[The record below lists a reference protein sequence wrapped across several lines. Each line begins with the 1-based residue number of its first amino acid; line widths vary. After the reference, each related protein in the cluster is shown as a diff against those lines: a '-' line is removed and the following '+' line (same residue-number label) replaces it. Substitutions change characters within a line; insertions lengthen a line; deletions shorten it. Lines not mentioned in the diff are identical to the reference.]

1 MIINN
6 NKKIFILSFGLI
18 ILFGILAVNFAMK
31 REKSTSNVSN
41 VTKSKIV
48 KFSSDKEFSDYV
60 SKNLNQNYQYG
71 GGRNMMEIAAPTAL
85 SKAVDSSGD
94 YSTTNVQV
102 LGIDEADIVKTNGT
116 EIYYSPEMP
125 AYRLMM
131 MPIDGYPAPQNKAE
145 IKIIGATPV
154 SDIKSLGKIE
164 DSGEMLLQDNVLI
177 VFSDQKNKIQAYD
190 IKDPKKPEKLWSMD
204 IKENSEIVT
213 SRMYK
218 NTLYVVNRSNINKS
232 NPCPLEPIIL
242 NNRAISFNCMDIYH
256 PNRDISIDS
265 TYHVM
270 SINPTNGEINNK
282 MSFVGTN
289 AETVIYMSENS
300 MYVSYYFPLNEV
312 DYFDKFIA
320 QNSDLFPSEIQ
331 DKVNKILN
339 YDISNVSKQTEISMI
354 LQELIQNKNNDDQ
367 LKFNTEMQNRQKD
380 FLSKHMREFERTEI
394 VKIGVANLELQAT
407 GVVPGKLLNQF
418 AMDEKDN
425 NLRLAVTVSQQ
436 NNSVSD
442 VYVLNNKLNTIGGV
456 KDLGK
461 TERIYS
467 VRFIDDKGYVVTFRQ
482 TDPFYVIDLKDPSN
496 PQLKGELKIPGYSGY
511 LHPISKDK
519 ILGVGKEDDKVKL
532 SLFDVSNAS
541 NPTESAKY
549 IIDDYYSEVLQTHK
563 AFMMDSKNKIFFIP
577 GTRGG
582 YIFSYADDKLNL
594 VKAISEARVKR
605 AIKIDNYLY
614 IVTDT
619 KIIVLDEKTWE
630 KTKELEF

>member
-1 MIINN
+1 MPINN
-6 NKKIFILSFGLI
+6 NRKIFVVSFCLI
-18 ILFGILAVNFAMK
+18 VLFGFLAINFAMK
-31 REKSTSNVSN
+31 REKLVPKVNN

-48 KFSSDKEFSDYV
+48 KFSSDKDFSDYV
-60 SKNLNQNYQYG
+60 ARNLSQGSNYAG
-71 GGRNMMEIAAPTAL
+71 GVRNAMEIAPVAL
-85 SKAVDSSGD
+85 SSAMDSNFSN
-94 YSTTNVQV
+94 TNVQV
-102 LGIDEADIVKTNGT
+102 LGIDEADIVKTNGK
-116 EIYYSPEMP
+116 EIYYSQEMP
-125 AYRLMM
+125 VYRVMM
-131 MPIDGYPAPQNKAE
+131 MPIDGYPAPENKAE

-154 SDIKSLGKIE
+154 SDIKSLGVIE
-164 DSGEMLLQDNVLI
+164 DSGEMLLQENILI
-177 VFSDQKNKIQAYD
+177 VFSNLKNKIQAYD
-190 IKDPKKPEKLWSMD
+190 IKDPKKPEKLWNMEL
-204 IKENSEIVT
+204 KENSEIVT

-218 NTLYVVNRSNINKS
+218 NLLYVVNRSNINQI

-242 NNRAISFNCMDIYH
+242 NSKTVSFNCMDIYH
-256 PNRDISIDS
+256 PDRDMSIDS
-265 TYHVM
+265 TYNVM
-270 SINPTNGEINNK
+270 SINPKNGEINSK

-289 AETVIYMSENS
+289 ADTVIYMSENS

-331 DKVNKILN
+331 DKVKKVLS

-354 LQELIQNKNNDDQ
+354 LQQLIENKNKDDQ
-367 LKFNTEMQNRQKD
+367 LKFNTEMENRQKD
-380 FLSKHMREFERTEI
+380 FLSKHMREFEKTEI
-394 VKIGVANLELQAT
+394 VKIGVPNLELQAT
-407 GVVPGKLLNQF
+407 GIVPGKLLNQF

-425 NLRLAVTVSQQ
+425 NLRLAVTISQQ

-442 VYVLNNKLNTIGGV
+442 VYVLNNKLESIGEV

-482 TDPFYVIDLKDPSN
+482 TDPFYVIDLKNPSN
-496 PQLKGELKIPGYSGY
+496 PELKGELKIPGYSGY

-519 ILGVGKEDDKVKL
+519 ILGVGKEDSKVKL
-532 SLFDVSNAS
+532 SLFDVSDAS
-541 NPTESAKY
+541 TPIENAKY
-549 IIDDYYSEVLQTHK
+549 IIDDYYSEILQTHK

-605 AIKIDNYLY
+605 ALIIDNYLY
-614 IVTDT
+614 VVTDT
-619 KIIVLDEKTWE
+619 KVIVLDEKTWE

>member
-1 MIINN
+1 MPINN
-6 NKKIFILSFGLI
+6 NRKIFVVSFCLI
-18 ILFGILAVNFAMK
+18 VLFGFLAINFAMK
-31 REKSTSNVSN
+31 REKLVPKVNN

-48 KFSSDKEFSDYV
+48 KFSSDKDFSDYV
-60 SKNLNQNYQYG
+60 ARNLSQGSNYAG
-71 GGRNMMEIAAPTAL
+71 GVRNAMEIAPVAL
-85 SKAVDSSGD
+85 SSAMDSNFSN
-94 YSTTNVQV
+94 TNVQV
-102 LGIDEADIVKTNGT
+102 LGIDEADIVKTNGK
-116 EIYYSPEMP
+116 EIYYSQEMP
-125 AYRLMM
+125 VYRVMM
-131 MPIDGYPAPQNKAE
+131 MPIDGYPAPENKAE

-154 SDIKSLGKIE
+154 SDIKSLGVIE
-164 DSGEMLLQDNVLI
+164 DSGEMLLQENILI
-177 VFSDQKNKIQAYD
+177 VFSNLKNKIQAYD
-190 IKDPKKPEKLWSMD
+190 IKDPKKPEKLWNMEL
-204 IKENSEIVT
+204 KENSEIVT

-218 NTLYVVNRSNINKS
+218 NLLYVVNRSNINQI

-242 NNRAISFNCMDIYH
+242 NSKTVSFNCMDIYH
-256 PNRDISIDS
+256 PDRDMSIDS
-265 TYHVM
+265 TYNVM
-270 SINPTNGEINNK
+270 SINPKNGEINSK

-289 AETVIYMSENS
+289 ADTVIYMSENS

-331 DKVNKILN
+331 DKVKKVLS

-354 LQELIQNKNNDDQ
+354 LQQLIENKNKDDQ
-367 LKFNTEMQNRQKD
+367 LKFNTEMENRQKD
-380 FLSKHMREFERTEI
+380 FLSKHMREFEKTEI
-394 VKIGVANLELQAT
+394 VKIGVPNLELQAT
-407 GVVPGKLLNQF
+407 GIVPGKLLNQF

-425 NLRLAVTVSQQ
+425 NLRLAVTISQQ

-442 VYVLNNKLNTIGGV
+442 VYVLNNKLESIGEV

-482 TDPFYVIDLKDPSN
+482 TDPFYVIDLKNPSN
-496 PQLKGELKIPGYSGY
+496 PELKGELKIPGYSGY

-519 ILGVGKEDDKVKL
+519 ILGVGKEDSKVKL
-532 SLFDVSNAS
+532 SLFDVSDAS
-541 NPTESAKY
+541 TPIENAKY
-549 IIDDYYSEVLQTHK
+549 IIDDYYSEILQTHK

-605 AIKIDNYLY
+605 ALTIDNYLY
-614 IVTDT
+614 VVTDT
-619 KIIVLDEKTWE
+619 KVIVLDEKTWE